1 MPSKISSSIL
11 LQHIRDSATDFAI
24 FTIGLAG
31 DVTSW
36 NAGAEHIM
44 GFSEEEMLGHEPVLM
59 FTPEDRVAGQA
70 EKERIVAAATGR
82 AADYRWHLRKGGER
96 FWADGVMTPIRN
108 ANHDIIGYLKILQD
122 ITARKIAQDEF
133 IRLGATD
140 SLTGLANR
148 ASFDARTQEMAAL
161 CARGGNT
168 LQLLMIDLDRFKAV
182 NDTLGH
188 HAGDELRQQV
198 ADRLKDVCRESDYL
212 ARLGG
217 DEFALLELG
226 PKDLS
231 LGGALAAKIV
241 ASLARPF
248 DIGGA
253 QVHISA
259 SVGIASL
266 PEDSADP
273 ETLLK
278 KADLA
283 LYKAKSAGRNRY
295 HHFTDELDRAAH
307 KRNVDSEELRRVV
320 AEKRL
325 SLVYQPIIDCRSGH
339 AIAMEAL
346 ARFPGPILSHCTVD
360 YVIDLARELGLIFKL
375 GAWVFD
381 EACMQLMRW
390 KHAGITDLKI
400 CINSCAKELLNDG
413 YLASIGAALAHSG
426 ITPRDIE
433 IELTERDAIDLNIDG
448 SSVLS
453 QLVAAGFN
461 LSLDDFGTGYSSL
474 SYLRTLPVATLK
486 LDKSFLFG
494 VPAEA
499 GANAVAKAVISLA
512 NDLKLHVI
520 AEGVEEA
527 AQAQFLKAMDCAACQ
542 GYLFSAGMPPGV
554 ATDWLLADR
563 SSIHRAPV
571 H

>member
-24 FTIGLAG
+24 FTIGMAG

-36 NAGAEHIM
+36 NVGAERIL
-44 GFSEEEMLGHEPVLM
+44 GFSEDEMLGHDPLLI
-59 FTPEDRVAGQA
+59 FTPEDRAAGQA
-70 EKERIVAAATGR
+70 AREMSTAASSGR
-82 AADYRWHLRKGGER
+82 AADYRWHLRKDGER
-96 FWADGVMTPIRN
+96 FWADGVMTPIRD
-108 ANHDIIGYLKILQD
+108 ANHDIIGFLKILQD
-122 ITARKIAQDEF
+122 ITLRKMAQDEF

-140 SLTGLANR
+140 ALTGLANR
-148 ASFDARTQEMAAL
+148 ASFDVRTEEMVAL
-161 CARGGNT
+161 CERGACT

-188 HAGDELRQQV
+188 QAGDELLRQV
-198 ADRLKDVCRESDYL
+198 AQRLRHVSRDSDYL

-217 DEFALLELG
+217 DEFALLALG
-226 PKDLS
+226 PKDLA

-241 ASLARPF
+241 AALARPY

-253 QVHISA
+253 EVHISA
-259 SVGIASL
+259 SIGIATL
-266 PEDSADP
+266 PEDSTEPAG
-273 ETLLK
+273 LLK

-283 LYKAKSAGRNRY
+283 LYKAKSAGRNGY

-307 KRNVDSEELRRVV
+307 KRHQDSEELRRVV

-325 SLVYQPIIDCRSGH
+325 SLVYQPIIDCESGR
-339 AIAMEAL
+339 ASAMEAL
-346 ARFPGPILSHCTVD
+346 ARFPGPILSSCTVD
-360 YVIDLARELGLIFKL
+360 YVIDLARDLGLIFDL

-390 KHAGITDLKI
+390 KAAGITDLKI
-400 CINSCAKELLNDG
+400 CVNTCAKELLNDG
-413 YLASIGAALAHSG
+413 YLSSINAALAHSG
-426 ITPRDIE
+426 ITPHDIE
-433 IELTERDAIDLNIDG
+433 IELTERDAIDLKSVG

-453 QLVAAGFN
+453 HLVAAGFN

-494 VPAEA
+494 VPAEPS
-499 GANAVAKAVISLA
+499 ANAVAKAVISLA

-520 AEGVEEA
+520 AEGVEET
-527 AQAQFLKAMDCAACQ
+527 AQAQFLKTMDCAAFQ
-542 GYLFSAGMPPGV
+542 GYLFSAGMTPGV

-563 SSIHRAPV
+563 KNAPPMQ